1 MVATEELGIKVE
13 DEEVSQHT
21 CTLSL
26 PQQALKEPSAPAM
39 PCLQV
44 DKAER
49 LVYLAKIR
57 EIFRQQLGRRVDDE
71 GLLLY
76 LLCSLKGFLQ
86 VRRVKSGVLNL
97 CVHL

>member
-1 MVATEELGIKVE
+1 
-13 DEEVSQHT
+13 
-21 CTLSL
+21 
-26 PQQALKEPSAPAM
+26 M
-39 PCLQV
+39 PYLQV

-86 VRRVKSGVLNL
+86 VCRVEAVN
-97 CVHL
+97 